1 VQQISLTSFGLRL
14 PTRQLRQQNKKP
26 ATAKAGR
33 AKLATGGARGDVVV
47 AGLRGEPRGF
57 HVIKI
62 AGRPKE
68 NNSTNGCGSPPR
80 RYRAPIRLDRQGWG
94 LRSCGPLG
102 LCHIVRAEA
111 ACRSM
116 AQPYRV
122 YTYSC
127 LLHFDP
133 YEIGFSPP
141 TSAGFFWIE
150 RMGAR
155 TPPPA
160 AAVIHGSRHRP
171 ATLRLRHSS
180 RNDAH
185 RPYLGLFTLDA
196 VC

>member
-102 LCHIVRAEA
+102 LCHIVHAEA

-116 AQPYRV
+116 AW
-122 YTYSC
+122 
-127 LLHFDP
+127 L
-133 YEIGFSPP
+133 IGFILTLVSSISTP
-141 TSAGFFWIE
+141 TKLDLARPLRRAFF
-150 RMGAR
+150 
-155 TPPPA
+155 
-160 AAVIHGSRHRP
+160 GSN
-171 ATLRLRHSS
+171 AW
-180 RNDAH
+180 
-185 RPYLGLFTLDA
+185 
-196 VC
+196 